1 MNGKIHGDKALRR
14 GFSAL
19 QMLYWCSY
27 GSSTTYIVSYVK
39 AVRNAND
46 TTAGLLLAIFM
57 LCACVGQFGIN
68 SICDKFQNNRKVFSF
83 GMLACLAVWY
93 GVYFSSN
100 MPLLF
105 VVYGLMGIVQPALAA
120 VLDTWV
126 IRSFPGDPNAYSPI
140 RAMASLAYSS
150 LMLVMGFA
158 IDSIGHVVMLVLPTV
173 FFIGGALMAW
183 FMPEIPALTQP
194 VESHARAKVGL
205 GVIQPIVWMFIVAMA
220 IMGTANMPLLNMNLQ
235 IMENVG
241 GTVTHSGIAVSC
253 NTIAEF
259 LTMRYG
265 AVILRTLSA
274 RKKLLLAG
282 MLYLGS
288 TLIILLVPNVF
299 ALYLAFFVNGVAYGI
314 ILPSRRQFINETVP
328 ESLLNR
334 LHGVSDIAYTNTGG
348 LLGNLMSGRVL
359 DTWGVQVMVG
369 ISWALEAISVAIM
382 TTFKRFMKH
391 ESGKKGIDT
400 AA

>member
-1 MNGKIHGDKALRR
+1 MNGRITGDKALRR
-14 GFSAL
+14 GFSVL
-19 QMLYWCSY
+19 QMMYWCSY
-27 GSSTTYIVSYVK
+27 GASTAYIVSYVT
-39 AVRNAND
+39 AVRNASD

-57 LCACVGQFGIN
+57 LCACVGQFAIN
-68 SICDKFQNNRKVFSF
+68 SICDKFQNNRKVFAI
-83 GMLACLAVWY
+83 GLLACLAVWY
-93 GVYFSSN
+93 SVYFSPS

-105 VVYGLMGIVQPALAA
+105 VLYGILGLAQPALAA

-126 IRSFPGDPNAYSPI
+126 IRSFPDDPNAYSPI
-140 RAMASLAYSS
+140 RAMASLAYSC

-158 IDSIGHVVMLVLPTV
+158 IDNIGHIVMLVLPTV
-173 FFIGGALMAW
+173 FSVGGAAMAW

-194 VESHARAKVGL
+194 VDARSRSAVGL
-205 GVIQPIVWMFIVAMA
+205 RSLQPIVWMFVIAMA
-220 IMGTANMPLLNMNLQ
+220 CMGTANMPLLNMNLMV
-235 IMENVG
+235 MENAG

-265 AVILRTLSA
+265 AAILRMLSA

-282 MLYLGS
+282 ALYLGS
-288 TLIILLVPNVF
+288 TLVILLVPNVF

-369 ISWALEAISVAIM
+369 ISWVLEAISFAIM
-382 TTFKRFMKH
+382 TTFKRFMKN
-391 ESGKKGIDT
+391 ESGKKGIDS